1 MTLAELTRAME
12 AAKRREL
19 AEQQRRAV
27 YDYRL
32 ADLIGR
38 SVARIYSKGVT
49 MPELSE
55 AYPNLFDDEKMAE
68 ARAERDAERFAAQLR
83 AFAAAHN
90 KRMEVENDGE
100 QQTAGS
106 N

>member
-12 AAKRREL
+12 AARRREL

-32 ADLIGR
+32 ADLMGR
-38 SVARIYSKGVT
+38 SIARIYSKSVT

-55 AYPNLFDDEKMAE
+55 AYPNLFDNEQMAE
-68 ARAERDAERFAAQLR
+68 AKAEREAERFAAQFR

-90 KRMEVENDGE
+90 KRIEEVENDAE
-100 QQTAGS
+100 Q
-106 N
+106 